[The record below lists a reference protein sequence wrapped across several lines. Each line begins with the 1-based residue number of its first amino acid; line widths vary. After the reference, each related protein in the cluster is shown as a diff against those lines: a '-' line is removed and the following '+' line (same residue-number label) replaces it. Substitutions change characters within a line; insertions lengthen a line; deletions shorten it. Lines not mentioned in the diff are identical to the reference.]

1 MGLILSSRYGIIIIF
16 CQTLTSHDTFF
27 FLIGACFIKSNCWF
41 GRTDESIVEFWST
54 AFSQTLKKATS
65 VGKTQTGVLIPV
77 ER

>member
-27 FLIGACFIKSNCWF
+27 FLIGACFIKSRL
-41 GRTDESIVEFWST
+41 GKADESIVEFWSS

-65 VGKTQTGVLIPV
+65 VGKTQTGVLILV